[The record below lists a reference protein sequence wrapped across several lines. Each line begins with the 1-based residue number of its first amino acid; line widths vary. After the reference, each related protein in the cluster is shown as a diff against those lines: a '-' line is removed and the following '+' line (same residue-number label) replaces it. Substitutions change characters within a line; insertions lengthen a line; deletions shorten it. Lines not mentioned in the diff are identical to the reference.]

1 MYLEEVREYRAEVR
15 RVEKKV
21 DKLGEQMG
29 TLMKYVMSGAYL
41 PDETPRRAGT
51 PDQVGSDV
59 KHVMPGNDR
68 ASKPTRAFAEYI
80 KVPEKAVE
88 ILAQLHEWI
97 DGRQRV
103 KAILY
108 IRAAADAQVLKR
120 PPFVAANAEFPGRLG
135 GKSLYYV
142 YSGEPLA
149 YNDEED
155 LEELRKAKEVL
166 EEIAAPDHGRG

>member
-1 MYLEEVREYRAEVR
+1 MEEVREYRADVR

-21 DKLGEQMG
+21 DKLGEQMD

-41 PDETPRRAGT
+41 PDETPRRAET
-51 PDQVGSDV
+51 PDQVGSDG

-80 KVPEKAVE
+80 KVPEKAAE

-97 DGRQRV
+97 DGQQRV

-108 IRAAADAQVLKR
+108 IKAAVEAQVLTR
-120 PPFVAANAEFPGRLG
+120 PSFIAANTEFPRRLG

-149 YNDEED
+149 YNDEKD
-155 LEELRKAKEVL
+155 LEELRRAKAVL
-166 EEIAAPDHGRG
+166 EEIAGQSRQ